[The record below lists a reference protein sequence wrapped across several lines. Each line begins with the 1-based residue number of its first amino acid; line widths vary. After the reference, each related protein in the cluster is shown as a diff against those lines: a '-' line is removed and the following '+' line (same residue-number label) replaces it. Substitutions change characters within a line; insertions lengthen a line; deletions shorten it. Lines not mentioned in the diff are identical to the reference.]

1 MKKLGGP
8 RLGCTNIKIIALQS
22 KLFCLQVIVTGDT
35 VLCVQAAVLLG
46 HLLHLV
52 AR

>member
-1 MKKLGGP
+1 MTVL
-8 RLGCTNIKIIALQS
+8 RH
-22 KLFCLQVIVTGDT
+22 CLVLLYPAMVQVIVTGDT